1 MSVPVRSDVRP
12 VSPHAVAQ
20 GRPGGPLRAAE
31 VADAGVFGALAVIIV
46 SVGTFLPHFGVVMLL
61 SAVPFAVVGLRNR
74 GRAVLAAAV
83 AAGFVAFLAAGA
95 FASVVVAGCAV
106 LGGPCG
112 IIRRRGRGSAVVALL
127 AAVLAPVSAAALV
140 GLCSLFAGAR
150 NLTLQ
155 SLRATI
161 TGVIN
166 VAETLRL
173 PVSAGDAA
181 VSFVTTLLGHW
192 AAVIAAV
199 TVIGVLAEMG
209 VTNALL
215 LLIVRRVA
223 WLGRSDPFDAAARA
237 DAATDA
243 PVAPVPLEF
252 VAVGFGHRGAAGRDA
267 LTGVSLTVE
276 PGEFVAVV
284 GPNGAGK
291 STLVS
296 LLAGAEPTSGAVI
309 RPGRVGLGQP
319 GGTAVVAQRAEAQV
333 IGSTVGEDLRWGL
346 PPGYPVDAEGLLAS
360 VGLAGLA
367 AASTESLSGGQL
379 QRLAIAAAMA
389 RRPALLISDESTSML
404 DAAGR
409 AEILDLLASLPA
421 RAGTAVVHVTHDP
434 AEAARADRVIGLA
447 DGRLADAVTVT
458 GAGAGAGRRAGRAA
472 RDGDPPDTGPDT
484 GLAGLAGAAEPHGA
498 PGEPVIRVR
507 GAGHRFDAGTPWEVT
522 ALRSVDLD
530 VREGE
535 GLLVTGRNGSGKS
548 TLAWLL
554 AGLIRPTEGT
564 VTIDGVP
571 AAESAGTGRAGA
583 VALSFQHARLQ
594 LQRPTVGA
602 DILAAAGFDPAR
614 PAAERDA
621 FVAASLH
628 RVGLPAELAGRGV
641 DELSGGQMRRVA
653 IAGLLASRPR
663 VLVLDEPL
671 AGLDRDSRRGLLEL
685 LGRMRR
691 AGGLTLVVISH
702 DLEDMDLAC
711 TRTVE
716 VTDGTVALPGALS
729 PGALSPGALSPG
741 ALSPGT
747 APGAASGS
755 PPPPPPPPPPALPAL
770 SAGAARAARR
780 PRRGGLV
787 FRAVPGTSALH
798 RLGPA
803 TKILILAAATLV
815 SLWLPGWPTIGLL
828 SALLVAGV
836 AAARLPATVLPR
848 VPWPVTLLVALG
860 GVAAAEGSG
869 VVLYL
874 QSMLLTVL
882 FFALSLLLVWTTRV
896 EDLPA
901 AFTRIAAPL
910 RGLGAPVSEWA
921 HTMTFAVRTLP
932 LLRDE
937 FRVLV
942 AGRRLRAP
950 APARSRRARAAAAG
964 RELLDLVVAVVA
976 SSGRRAA
983 DLGRAATQRGG
994 LRPPGR

>member
-12 VSPHAVAQ
+12 VSSHAVAQ
-20 GRPGGPLRAAE
+20 GRPRGPLRPAE

-46 SVGTFLPHFGVVMLL
+46 SVGTFLPHLGVIMLL
-61 SAVPFAVVGLRNR
+61 SAVPFAVIGLRNR
-74 GRAVLAAAV
+74 SRAVLAAAV

-95 FASVVVAGCAV
+95 FATVVVAGCAL

-112 IIRRRGRGSAVVALL
+112 IVRRRGRGSATVALL
-127 AAVLAPVSAAALV
+127 AVVLAPLAAAVIV
-140 GLCSLFAGAR
+140 GLCYLFAGAR
-150 NLTLQ
+150 NLTLD

-161 TGVIN
+161 VGLIN
-166 VAETLRL
+166 VAELLRL
-173 PVSAGDAA
+173 PVSVGNAA
-181 VSFVTTLLGHW
+181 VSFVNTLLGAW

-199 TVIGVLAEMG
+199 IFIGVLAEMG
-209 VTNALL
+209 VTSAFT
-215 LLIVRRVA
+215 LLIMRRVT
-223 WLGRSDPFDAAARA
+223 WLARSDPFDAAARA
-237 DAATDA
+237 DAATGA
-243 PVAPVPLEF
+243 PIAPVPLEF
-252 VAVGFGHRGAAGRDA
+252 AAVGFGHPGASGPDA
-267 LTGVSLTVE
+267 LTGVSLSVE

-296 LLAGAEPTSGAVI
+296 LLAGAEPTSGEI
-309 RPGRVGLGQP
+309 RRPGRVGLGQP

-346 PPGYPVDAEGLLAS
+346 PPGYPVDVEALLSS

-409 AEILDLLASLPA
+409 AGILDLLACLPA
-421 RAGTAVVHVTHDP
+421 RYGTAVVHVTHDP
-434 AEAARADRVIGLA
+434 AEAARADRVVGLA
-447 DGRLADAVTVT
+447 DGRIADV
-458 GAGAGAGRRAGRAA
+458 GGRVGRAA
-472 RDGDPPDTGPDT
+472 PDDGTPGT
-484 GLAGLAGAAEPHGA
+484 GAAGSADPAGG

-535 GLLVTGRNGSGKS
+535 GLLITGENGSGKS

-564 VTIDGVP
+564 VTIDGAP
-571 AAESAGTGRAGA
+571 AAESVGT

-594 LQRPTVGA
+594 LQRPTVA
-602 DILAAAGFDPAR
+602 EDILAAAGFDAAR

-671 AGLDRDSRRGLLEL
+671 AGLDRESRRGLLEL

-691 AGGLTLVVISH
+691 ADGLTLVVISH
-702 DLEDMDLAC
+702 DLEDMSLAC

-716 VTDGTVALPGALS
+716 VTGGTLLP
-729 PGALSPGALSPG
+729 PGDA
-741 ALSPGT
+741 PGT
-747 APGAASGS
+747 ASATPDRQAAAPR
-755 PPPPPPPPPPALPAL
+755 PP
-770 SAGAARAARR
+770 RR
-780 PRRGGLV
+780 RRGGLV

-803 TKILILAAATLV
+803 TKILILAAATLA

-828 SALLVAGV
+828 AVLLVAGV
-836 AAARLPATVLPR
+836 AAARLPATVIPR
-848 VPWPVTLLVALG
+848 VPWPVALIVALG

-869 VVLYL
+869 VVLYI

-896 EDLPA
+896 EELPA

-910 RGLGAPVSEWA
+910 RGLGVPVSEWA

-937 FRVLV
+937 FRVLD

-950 APARSRRARAAAAG
+950 SPARSRRARAAAVG

-976 SSGRRAA
+976 SAGRRAA
-983 DLGRAATQRGG
+983 DLGRTATLRGG
-994 LRPPGR
+994 IRPPGR